1 MANTANFTSLEA
13 FQAYVQEHGTDMW
26 SRIFY
31 GFKTAGLAASVSGVK
46 GKYTLPNLTIGSNLS
61 KRWTSTFE
69 GQNNKATFG
78 QRTLETFLNKMEFQ
92 FVPTEWEENY
102 MGFLRKK
109 NIQDPY
115 DFPFEAYV
123 IMKLIEKQNQE
134 WEDAVW
140 QAVQAGSP
148 ADGDLLAAT
157 FDGFLQII
165 ADLITAT
172 TITPVVTGSVTNTNA
187 VAKFRLIWEQVDKAY
202 KEAGTA
208 IFCSHTDYDNFRID
222 YKEKYHSSPVTR
234 PIADTNYEGLE
245 YELGAGRTMVIP
257 IPGLGSSRRIICTP
271 LDNLVIGYDGVDN
284 LDLNVEKNHW
294 SLDMFAA
301 YRIGVQFRTV
311 ESGILVV
318 SDQA

>member
-1 MANTANFTSLEA
+1 MAQTVQLTTLEA
-13 FQAYVQEHGTDMW
+13 FQGYVQEHGTDMW

-46 GKYTLPNLTIGSNLS
+46 GKYTLPKLTIGSNLS

-69 GQNNKATFG
+69 GQNNKATPG
-78 QRTLETFLNKMEFQ
+78 QSVLETFLNKIEFQ
-92 FVPTEWEENY
+92 FIPTEWEENY

-115 DFPFEAYV
+115 DFPFEAF
-123 IMKLIEKQNQE
+123 ILMELIKKQNQE
-134 WEDAVW
+134 FEDAVW

-148 ADGDLLAAT
+148 ADADLMPAT
-157 FDGFLQII
+157 FDGFLQIF
-165 ADLITAT
+165 ADLITGGFA
-172 TITPVVTGSVTNTNA
+172 PVVTGTVTSSNA
-187 VAKFRLIWEQVDKAY
+187 VAKFRLLWAEVDKAY

-208 IFCSHTDYDNFRID
+208 ILCSHTDYDNFRINHKD
-222 YKEKYHSSPVTR
+222 LYHANPTTR
-234 PIADTNYEGLE
+234 LVADTNYEGFE

-257 IPGLGSSRRIICTP
+257 IPGLGTSRRIIITP

-294 SLDMFAA
+294 TLDMFAA
-301 YRIGVQFRTV
+301 YRIGVQLRTTDA
-311 ESGILVV
+311 GILVL